1 MFASRFT
8 TAAAGLVAACA
19 LAGCQLASEPAASDG
34 DAHHPGGQALSAGVI
49 ADLLQLRQATGPF
62 QDIERARAA
71 GYNTQIT
78 ECFQEA
84 EGGMGFHYGRTEL
97 IDGQV
102 SLTEPE
108 LLMYEPQEDGSMAL
122 VGVKYVIPLDA
133 WTSNQPPTLLG
144 QQFHV
149 NERFGL
155 WVLHVWA
162 WSHNPNGIFADWNP
176 LVSCRAA
183 AGS

>member
-1 MFASRFT
+1 MFSPRFT
-8 TAAAGLVAACA
+8 TVTAGLVAACA
-19 LAGCQLASEPAASDG
+19 LSGCGPVPEATATADDGHRSDR
-34 DAHHPGGQALSAGVI
+34 HALSAEVT
-49 ADLLQLRQATGPF
+49 ADLLELRRATGRF
-62 QDIERARAA
+62 QDFEAARSA
-71 GYNTQIT
+71 GYSTEVT

-108 LLMYEPQEDGSMAL
+108 LLMYEPQDDGSMAL
-122 VGVKYVIPLDA
+122 LGVEYVIPLDVWA
-133 WTSNQPPTLLG
+133 GDQPPRLLG

-183 AGS
+183 ART